1 MFNFLM
7 KKLIKHKMKDVPA
20 DQQEM
25 IMAMVEKNPQLF
37 TKIAQ
42 EIQEK
47 MKSGKDQMAA
57 TMEVMQA
64 HQAELAVIQAELKK

>member
-7 KKLIKHKMKDVPA
+7 KKLIKSKMKDVPA

-25 IMAMVEKNPQLF
+25 VMALVEKNPQLF
-37 TKIAQ
+37 MKIAEEVQ
-42 EIQEK
+42 AKI
-47 MKSGKDQMAA
+47 KSGKDQMAA

-64 HQAELAVIQAELKK
+64 HQAELTAMGVGLNK

>member
-7 KKLIKHKMKDVPA
+7 KKIIKSKMKDVPA

-25 IMAMVEKNPQLF
+25 IMAMVEKNPALF

-64 HQAELAVIQAELKK
+64 HQAELTAIQGEMKK